1 MIPLGIS
8 LTVSAIDKS
17 ARVIPEI
24 TVTVDGSVSS
34 GSIERPSRNPM
45 TMTLKSSAGDL
56 KRLDGLRLNLEASG
70 TDREHQGTCLNKN
83 QGIRLE
89 NMKIRMQGSVTTEF

>member
-1 MIPLGIS
+1 
-8 LTVSAIDKS
+8 
-17 ARVIPEI
+17 
-24 TVTVDGSVSS
+24 
-34 GSIERPSRNPM
+34 M